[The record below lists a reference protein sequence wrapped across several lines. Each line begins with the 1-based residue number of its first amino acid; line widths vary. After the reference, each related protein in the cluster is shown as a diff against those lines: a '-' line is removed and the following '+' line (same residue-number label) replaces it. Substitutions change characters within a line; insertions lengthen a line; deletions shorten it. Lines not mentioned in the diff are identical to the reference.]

1 MTTAVLKR
9 VLIAVALAGVAWAC
23 GSPES
28 EGGPPLVY
36 CSEDDPE
43 GFDPAI
49 HTTGTTFDASS
60 RQVYDR
66 LYRFE
71 SDGELE
77 PALAESVEISDD
89 GLVYTFHL
97 RRGVTFHSRPPFE
110 PTRDFNAE
118 DVVWSLDRQRGD
130 DAGYPY
136 YDDTMGELLDEVVA
150 LDDHTVRM
158 TLTEPNTT
166 LPAILAMDFTSI
178 ISAEYYQYLQ
188 ARNELAELNSN
199 PVGTGPYQLEAYAPG
214 VQIRYRAYPGYW
226 RGPAPTE
233 TLVFAITP
241 SAVARY
247 RRLRVGD
254 CHIMTHPAPADV
266 EAMRNHPEIEVLEKP
281 GLNVAY
287 LAWNTRQPPFDNPDV
302 RRAMAMA
309 IDTGGL
315 LEAVY
320 RGTAVAAKSP
330 IPFGMRF
337 HAEDLEG
344 HEYDPEAARRLLAAA
359 GISGRLRTTIWARA
373 NIERAYMA
381 DFPLAAELI
390 RRDLAAVGIDADVR
404 LVPWRDFLWIAADD
418 QRDGALFFGWTADHG
433 DADNFV
439 GTLLTCGA
447 VGGLNAAQW
456 CNAEFDAIVRRAR
469 TITDSAERAAL
480 YRRAQEIFI
489 DQAPWVPLAHAALLN
504 PVRREVC
511 GYEVD
516 PFGRH
521 SFYGARFCETQ

>member
-1 MTTAVLKR
+1 MTTSVLR
-9 VLIAVALAGVAWAC
+9 VLVAVALAGVAWAC
-23 GSPES
+23 ESPES
-28 EGGPPLVY
+28 EGGPLVY
-36 CSEDDPE
+36 CSEDDPQ
-43 GFDPAI
+43 GFDPAM

-66 LYRFE
+66 LYRFD

-77 PALAESVEISDD
+77 PALAESVETSDD

-130 DAGYPY
+130 DAGYEY
-136 YDDTMGELLDEVVA
+136 FDAMNLGELLDEVVV

-158 TLTEPNTT
+158 TLSEPNTT

-178 ISAEYYQYLQ
+178 ISAEYYEHLR
-188 ARNELAELNSN
+188 ARDALAELDSN
-199 PVGTGPYQLEAYAPG
+199 PVGTGPYQFEGYVPG
-214 VQIRYRAYPGYW
+214 VQIRYRAHPGYW
-226 RGPAPTE
+226 RGPAPAE
-233 TLVFAITP
+233 RLVFAITP

-247 RRLRVGD
+247 RGLRVGD
-254 CHIMTHPAPADV
+254 CDIMSLPAPADV
-266 EAMRNHPEIEVLEKP
+266 EAMRNHPEIAEVLEKP

-287 LAWNTRQPPFDNPDV
+287 LAWNTQRPPFDNPDV
-302 RRAMAMA
+302 RRATAMA
-309 IDTGGL
+309 IDIGGL

-320 RGTAVAAKSP
+320 RGAAIAAKSP
-330 IPFGMRF
+330 IPIGMRF

-344 HEYDPEAARRLLAAA
+344 HEYDPQAARRLLAAA
-359 GISGRLRTTIWARA
+359 GISGRLRTTIWAPA
-373 NIERAYMA
+373 GIERAYMPN
-381 DFPLAAELI
+381 FPLAAELI
-390 RRDLAAVGIDADVR
+390 QRDLAVVGIDADVR
-404 LVPWRDFLWIAADD
+404 LVWPLDFPRIAGDD
-418 QRDGALFFGWTADHG
+418 QRDGALLLGWSADQG
-433 DADNFV
+433 DADEFV

-469 TITDSAERAAL
+469 TISDPAERAAL

-489 DQAPWVPLAHAALLN
+489 DQAPWVPLAHAALLD

-516 PFGRH
+516 PFGLH
-521 SFYGARFCETQ
+521 SFYGARFCEAE